1 MAHIIE
7 ERDGKCGSG
16 SGGQKRK
23 LNSKRTPPKKEDSVP
38 GGSGAEQE
46 GGDESEDDIE
56 RTIIFKYLTPSDL
69 RLTADALLSTKKSHF
84 HCNVNGCTRSLYASL
99 PLLPLFLFQLFVCSA
114 SLSIFPSPSPSLS
127 PFQNEP
133 LTRNGA
139 HQ

>member
-56 RTIIFKYLTPSDL
+56 RTTIFKYLTPSDL

-84 HCNVNGCTRSLYASL
+84 HCNVNGCTRFLYASL
-99 PLLPLFLFQLFVCSA
+99 PLLPLFLYQLLFARLHCPSFP
-114 SLSIFPSPSPSLS
+114 LPLPPSPCSKMSP
-127 PFQNEP
+127 
-133 LTRNGA
+133 
-139 HQ
+139 